1 MTRINVIPPEKLTRP
16 PLPLAE
22 LVDLASPFK
31 AHRGGTC
38 LISGSPRQAWK
49 SWRPLPLRRGEGQ
62 G

>member
-38 LISGSPRQAWK
+38 PHLRITQAGMEELEASPPSER
-49 SWRPLPLRRGEGQ
+49 
-62 G
+62 